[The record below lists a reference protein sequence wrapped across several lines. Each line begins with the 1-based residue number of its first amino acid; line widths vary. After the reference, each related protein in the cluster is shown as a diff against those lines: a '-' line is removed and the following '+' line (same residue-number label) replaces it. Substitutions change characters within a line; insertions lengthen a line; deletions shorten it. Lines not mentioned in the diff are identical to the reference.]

1 MFGMAALAP
10 RTRGRRSGEDRV
22 LAPMQEEAIQ
32 RTRCDKRP
40 EQLKMEFALWSRSAV
55 MQLIR
60 RE

>member
-1 MFGMAALAP
+1 MAALAP
-10 RTRGRRSGEDRV
+10 STWRRRSGEDRV
-22 LAPMQEEAIQ
+22 LTSMQEAALQ
-32 RTRCDKRP
+32 RTLCDKRP